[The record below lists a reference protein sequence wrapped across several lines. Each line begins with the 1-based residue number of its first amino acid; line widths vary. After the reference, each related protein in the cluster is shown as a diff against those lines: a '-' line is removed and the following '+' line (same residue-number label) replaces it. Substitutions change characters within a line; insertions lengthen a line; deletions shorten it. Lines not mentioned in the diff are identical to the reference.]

1 MATTKAGGRKNA
13 GAASDLLSKIGAI
26 VPTTTKP
33 KSGKVPKW
41 EMVLTPESTKDALR
55 WVAARTVQ
63 DVVDKR
69 VENAKAEFSEYALRV
84 MSEKL
89 FAAKSRPSNPLIV
102 LHEMWVRKDE
112 EGNEVEGGSSFHQFQ
127 FTMQDRFTYNFKDI
141 PEGVEPRDHF
151 IKMFTEDVGLHPA
164 EAEKFVDNELEFT
177 PVTGFRNLTELME
190 GKTGKGRE
198 WIEATPEMQAAG
210 QKLAALALWDG
221 TGDAPEPLTPEEKG
235 LVFVRKN
242 GLSASA
248 GFYDRVATYCQN
260 VDQLLAIFKIVKPI
274 AYPVY
279 QKFAM
284 NDTATEKTRRLIEAA
299 ADILGTATYDDD
311 KDE

>member
-1 MATTKAGGRKNA
+1 MATKTTGRKNA
-13 GAASDLLSKIGAI
+13 GAAADLLSQIGKI

-41 EMVLTPESTKDALR
+41 EMILTPEAAEDAKR
-55 WVAARTVQ
+55 WVSARTVQ
-63 DVVDKR
+63 EVVDKR
-69 VENAKAEFSEYALRV
+69 VENAKAEFNDYALRV

-89 FAAKSRPSNPLIV
+89 FAAKSRPSNPLVV
-102 LHEMWVRKDE
+102 LKTEKGVVD
-112 EGNEVEGGSSFHQFQ
+112 HQFQ
-127 FTMQDRFTYNFKDI
+127 FTMQDRFTYNFKEI

-151 IKMFTEDVGLHPA
+151 IKMFTEDVGLHPK

-198 WIEATPEMQAAG
+198 WIEATPEMQEAG
-210 QKLAALALWDG
+210 RKLAALALWDG
-221 TGDAPEPLTPEEKG
+221 TGDAPEALTPEEKG

-242 GLSASA
+242 GLSAAA

-260 VDQLLAIFKIVKPI
+260 VDQLMAIFKIVKPI

-279 QKFAM
+279 AKFAM
-284 NDTATEKTRRLIEAA
+284 NDSPADKTRRLIESA
-299 ADILGTATYDDD
+299 ADILGTATFDDD
-311 KDE
+311 GEDE